1 MSSKIPFLGFGYIE
15 KDKKQNTKMR
25 LKEQANPVGSKED
38 SGKIPTCWTYFP
50 SFVPCR
56 SWAELCNNED
66 NEYTW

>member
-38 SGKIPTCWTYFP
+38 SGKIPTC
-50 SFVPCR
+50 
-56 SWAELCNNED
+56 
-66 NEYTW
+66 